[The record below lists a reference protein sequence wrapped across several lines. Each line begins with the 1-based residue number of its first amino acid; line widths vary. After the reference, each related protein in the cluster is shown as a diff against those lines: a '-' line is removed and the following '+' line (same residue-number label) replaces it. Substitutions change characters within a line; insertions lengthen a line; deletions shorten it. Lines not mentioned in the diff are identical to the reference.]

1 MKFVA
6 IGFLGGFCA
15 SGIVGAQAD
24 EAAQCQANGGTYV
37 IGHVMQAPS
46 FVPGHLRHGVE
57 LSHTHLTLLADQNRQ
72 TYDVAIDNVF
82 AAGYDTAGE
91 NVPTPLST
99 IAVGDL
105 LELCGKLYRSG
116 APGIDWVHTDC
127 GAQPIDRMVGSRFLL
142 RTARRAPI
150 LRALGNIVCS
160 GGEPPPAS
168 HPSAWPGAADRVG
181 R

>member
-57 LSHTHLTLLADQNRQ
+57 LSHTHLTLLADQNGQ

-91 NVPTPLST
+91 NVPRPLST

-116 APGIDWVHTDC
+116 GPGIDWVHTDC
-127 GAQPIDRMVGSRFLL
+127 GAQPTADRPDGWIKIL
-142 RTARRAPI
+142 APD
-150 LRALGNIVCS
+150 GT
-160 GGEPPPAS
+160 
-168 HPSAWPGAADRVG
+168 PGANLESSREFCSLW